1 MSYVLGPSHVIYK
14 HFTFKK
20 KIKPLVNSK
29 VIIKCLF
36 GCRENSQSYILMQTW
51 CPSVRLCGQKLG
63 SAWKILPVT
72 ARSLLG
78 QFVLAM
84 GKKIPMDQS
93 GAHSSDTPIRLP

>member
-1 MSYVLGPSHVIYK
+1 L
-14 HFTFKK
+14 
-20 KIKPLVNSK
+20 L
-29 VIIKCLF
+29 
-36 GCRENSQSYILMQTW
+36 SYILKQTW

-84 GKKIPMDQS
+84 DKKIPMDQS
-93 GAHSSDTPIRLP
+93 GAHSSDTPIRLPKLFKGGRWSRDGV

>member
-1 MSYVLGPSHVIYK
+1 M
-14 HFTFKK
+14 
-20 KIKPLVNSK
+20 
-29 VIIKCLF
+29 
-36 GCRENSQSYILMQTW
+36 
-51 CPSVRLCGQKLG
+51 CGQKLG

-93 GAHSSDTPIRLP
+93 GAQGRAGIEAVCLTHRGRGGPARAARAGQGQGRAGAGQGRGRAGQGSYFHYRTY

>member
-1 MSYVLGPSHVIYK
+1 MSRDKGV
-14 HFTFKK
+14 
-20 KIKPLVNSK
+20 
-29 VIIKCLF
+29 
-36 GCRENSQSYILMQTW
+36 RSYILKQTW
-51 CPSVRLCGQKLG
+51 CPSVCMCGQKLG

-93 GAHSSDTPIRLP
+93 GAQGRAGVETQGQGRACQGGQGRAGAGQGRGRAGQGSYFHYRTY

>member
-1 MSYVLGPSHVIYK
+1 MV
-14 HFTFKK
+14 
-20 KIKPLVNSK
+20 
-29 VIIKCLF
+29 
-36 GCRENSQSYILMQTW
+36 
-51 CPSVRLCGQKLG
+51 SVCLCGQKLG